1 MKAWEVKEDSSVK
14 QREEELLDRL
24 SGAEVLTLDINV
36 ALIISHSKRMSILFI
51 LNLVTNL
58 PEASLVAE
66 AKA

>member
-36 ALIISHSKRMSILFI
+36 ALIISHSKRMSIFFI